1 MINLELAQRQNLSE
15 DEVFKIEQLHYSR
28 RLLHDAITQALSA
41 GNKAVARAIAKA
53 LPDIELELQKL
64 WKFEQNINYYKF
76 WHVPGCRC
84 SRLDNE
90 DAFPSGYYV
99 RNLSCPV
106 HGED

>member
-1 MINLELAQRQNLSE
+1 MINLELAAKQQLSE

-28 RLLHDAITQALSA
+28 KLLHDAITNALSA
-41 GNKAVARAIAKA
+41 GNKPVARAIAKA
-53 LPDIELELQKL
+53 LPEIELELQKL

-76 WHVPGCRC
+76 WLVPGCGC

>member
-1 MINLELAQRQNLSE
+1 MINLELAAKQQLSE

-28 RLLHDAITQALSA
+28 KLLHDAITNALSA
-41 GNKAVARAIAKA
+41 GNKPVSRAIAKA
-53 LPDIELELQKL
+53 LPEIELELQKL

-76 WHVPGCRC
+76 WLVPGCEC

-106 HGED
+106 HGDR

>member
-1 MINLELAQRQNLSE
+1 MINLELAAKQQLSE
-15 DEVFKIEQLHYSR
+15 AEVYKIEQLHYSR
-28 RLLHDAITQALSA
+28 KLLHDAINQALSA
-41 GNKAVARAIAKA
+41 GNKTVARAIAKA
-53 LPDIELELQKL
+53 LPEIELELQKL

-76 WHVPGCRC
+76 WYVPHCKC
-84 SRLDNE
+84 SCLDNE

>member
-1 MINLELAQRQNLSE
+1 MINLELAAKQQLSE

-28 RLLHDAITQALSA
+28 KLLHDAITNALSA
-41 GNKAVARAIAKA
+41 GNKPVARAIAKA
-53 LPDIELELQKL
+53 LPEIELELQKL
-64 WKFEQNINYYKF
+64 WKFEQNIDYYKF
-76 WHVPGCRC
+76 WTVPHCEC

-106 HGED
+106 HGDR

>member
-1 MINLELAQRQNLSE
+1 MINLELAQKQNLSE

-53 LPDIELELQKL
+53 LPEIELELQKL

-76 WHVPGCRC
+76 WNVPGCHC
-84 SRLDNE
+84 CVMDNE

>member
-53 LPDIELELQKL
+53 LPEIELELQKL

-76 WHVPGCRC
+76 WNVPGCRC

>member
-1 MINLELAQRQNLSE
+1 MINLELAQKQNLSE

-53 LPDIELELQKL
+53 LPEIELELQKL

-76 WHVPGCRC
+76 WHVSGCQC
-84 SRLDNE
+84 PKWDND